1 LQELA
6 VDSPNAQEFSLNE
19 GLIKKSGKVWIGAN
33 IALQTKIIQAFH
45 SSPTGG
51 HSGSQATY
59 QRIQKLFCWKGLKN
73 YVTSFINQCQV
84 CQQAK
89 HENCKYSGLLS
100 LLPIP
105 SSSWQDVSM
114 DFIGLPLSNG
124 YSVILVAVDRFTKY
138 CHFSLKHPY
147 TAQSVAAIFLD
158 NVVKFYGLP
167 KTITFEMDKV
177 FTSAFWKALFEMLG
191 VKF

>member
-73 YVTSFINQCQV
+73 YVTSFIKQCQV

-147 TAQSVAAIFLD
+147 TAQSVAAVFLD
-158 NVVKFYGLP
+158 NVVKFHGLP